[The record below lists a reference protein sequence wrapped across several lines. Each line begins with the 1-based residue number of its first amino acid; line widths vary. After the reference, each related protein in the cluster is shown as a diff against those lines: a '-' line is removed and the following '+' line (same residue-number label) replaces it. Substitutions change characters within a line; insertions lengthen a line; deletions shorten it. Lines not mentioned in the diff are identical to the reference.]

1 MGKYFFSKKIIRLF
15 GKKQSASNAEIIA
28 IFFLIL
34 GGVLRDCFFFSCVC
48 DFSAIDFCRF
58 KLTIFALAA
67 KL

>member
-34 GGVLRDCFFFSCVC
+34 GGVLRDCFFFLLRLRF
-48 DFSAIDFCRF
+48 FSNRF
-58 KLTIFALAA
+58 LSL
-67 KL
+67 